1 MNKTMRDY
9 INLIESVSN
18 IREST
23 VGTMLY
29 HGTSLKEFE
38 RLLKSGF
45 KVNDFYLGD
54 DLDNIAMNYA
64 EIQSRRDGTEGV
76 VVYFDLNFIDKSK
89 LEKDIHGIQVDD
101 SGEAIEDVEQI
112 GQYIFNGD
120 LSDAVITAF
129 NVDTGK
135 RIYMSPN
142 YKWRTM
148 KINDLYEA
156 SIEGYLFRTLKLDK
170 DYAWK

>member
-1 MNKTMRDY
+1 MNEIRKYILMIENA
-9 INLIESVSN
+9 INL
-18 IREST
+18 RESD
-23 VGTMLY
+23 VEEILY

-45 KVNDFYLGD
+45 NVNDFYLGD

-112 GQYIFNGD
+112 GQYIFNGN

-142 YKWRTM
+142 YK
-148 KINDLYEA
+148 
-156 SIEGYLFRTLKLDK
+156 
-170 DYAWK
+170 